1 MVVAS
6 TPTPGSVHGNKSQLA
21 TVTSGIGALGVQ
33 KNDDPLAKTPP
44 PRSRGYDNQPGAV
57 GNVLSAKVALALS
70 PSEHPPERSGFPYVT
85 PLLELCLESVARGFA
100 KDQRCLLKGRLPDS
114 LRRRIVN
121 LLDTRLS
128 LEIAG
133 TWIEDEAYW
142 WRRASCR
149 WPTFVTKPGSTAV
162 AHGRSWKQMY
172 FEKDFEEAV
181 VAASGSCDATDHEK
195 QTRLDQKAL
204 FGRRW
209 IRNVRF
215 ANLASDEKTPA
226 LRFEPTLFRPLAGR
240 LTSLTIT
247 YGAPNGLGADG
258 YHRSKFGMSQNDCES
273 LSNCLGSADSLLT
286 LALPNNFLDCKKVRI
301 VARGLGENVSV
312 TKLDLSHN
320 HIGCRGVRAVAK
332 LLDGKSILRVLDLGD
347 NRVASGG
354 AFALAFALKKNTS
367 LQQVCLRLNAEIGD
381 EGGESICT
389 ALRHASVNRTSRVES
404 LNLSGCGLG
413 PRSARA
419 AALMIKC
426 ENSVLVSLHF
436 AGNDDFGP
444 EAGGAFRAAF
454 LAAPEEEEESLNGG
468 HVDEPS
474 SKHNKQRPTL
484 VKINSQESSKKKK
497 PAVLPSVRFLETR
510 GTYFPFT
517 TFRRLISHTRLTL
530 SFLSLKGVRSAP
542 KRTTRFTTRFRKTQ
556 SWWIGKVTT
565 CSFPTESAGSSRT
578 KRSLRTYAKRAGT
591 RDDFDL

>member
-6 TPTPGSVHGNKSQLA
+6 TPAPGSVHGDKPQLA

-70 PSEHPPERSGFPYVT
+70 PSEDPPERSGFPYVT

-121 LLDTRLS
+121 LLDPRLS

-149 WPTFVTKPGSTAV
+149 WPTFLTKPGSTAV

-273 LSNCLGSADSLLT
+273 LSNCLGSAESLLT

-419 AALMIKC
+419 AARTCRQLP
-426 ENSVLVSLHF
+426 SSPTR
-436 AGNDDFGP
+436 GP
-444 EAGGAFRAAF
+444 RFRARSGRGVSGCF
-454 LAAPEEEEESLNGG
+454 FGSTGGGGGSLNGG

-542 KRTTRFTTRFRKTQ
+542 KRTTRFTTRLRKTQ